1 MSSANAYD
9 KFGAGIDPGLFSL
22 CGIAG
27 YYQIPADPTH
37 LAREL
42 ALGDRLSEAED
53 LVRAAR
59 MLGLRARILRDIT
72 PQRLLAAPYPAIGQQ
87 LDGTFV
93 LIGKASEPDKLR
105 LIDPAT
111 RIPTEVP
118 LAEGLA
124 LLRPFLL
131 LVQRKLGG
139 PGRDPGRN
147 LFNLSWF
154 LPSIWRYRRPLAH
167 VIVASLFIQLF
178 ALATPMFFQVVTDK
192 VLVHYS
198 LSTLYVLVV
207 GLVLII
213 IFDTLL
219 QWLRTYVLTHTTN
232 RIDVELGQRL
242 FAHLLRLPIDYFEN
256 RPAGQTVARVQELEK
271 IREFFTGH
279 GLFLILD
286 LVFGTL
292 FLAVLFSYST
302 SLAMVVVLSLPVYFL
317 IGVVVGPPLRARI
330 NERFD
335 RGAASQQFLV
345 ETVIGMQ
352 TVKAAAVEPAMRSQW
367 EERLAAY
374 VKTSFTAGLTAAAGQ
389 GAIQFTSRM
398 TTALIMLF
406 GAKAVMSGELTVGA
420 LIAFNMIANHLTQP
434 ILRLSQIW
442 QEFQQVGISVAR
454 LGDVLNAQPEFSNS
468 AMANLPAP
476 RGAIELRRVRFRY
489 PTSSM
494 DVLRDVSLRIQPGE
508 VIAIVG
514 ASGSGKSTIA
524 KLIQRFHIPNEGQV
538 LIDGID
544 LSQVDTAWLRR
555 NIGVVLQENLLF
567 NRSIHDNIALS
578 NPAYSRERVME
589 VARLSGAHE
598 FIARMPAGYDTM
610 IEERGTNL
618 SGGQRQRIVIA
629 RALLTNPRILIFDEA
644 TSALDYES
652 EALIQRNMQQM
663 VQGRTVI
670 VIAHRLSTVRNAHR
684 IVGMHE
690 GRIIEVGSHDEL
702 MARENGLYA
711 RLWKM
716 QMTGLKT

>member
-1 MSSANAYD
+1 MTTSNNFK
-9 KFGAGIDPGLFSL
+9 KFGPGVDPGLFSL
-22 CGIAG
+22 CGVAG
-27 YYQIPADPTH
+27 YYQIPADPVH

-42 ALGDRLSEAED
+42 ALDDRLSEAED
-53 LVRAAR
+53 LVRAAKL
-59 MLGLRARILRDIT
+59 LGLRARILRNIS
-72 PQRLLAAPYPAIGQQ
+72 PQRLLSAPFPAIARL
-87 LDGTFV
+87 LDGSFV
-93 LIGKASEPDKLR
+93 LIGKSAEPDKLR

-118 LAEGLA
+118 LQEALA
-124 LLRPFLL
+124 QLQPFLV

-139 PGRDPGRN
+139 AGRDPGGK
-147 LFNLSWF
+147 LFNLAWF
-154 LPSIWRYRRPLAH
+154 VPSIWRYRRPLAH

-219 QWLRTYVLTHTTN
+219 QWLRTYLLTHTTN

-242 FAHLLRLPIDYFEN
+242 FAHMLRLPIDYFEN

-286 LVFGTL
+286 LLFGSI
-292 FLAVLFSYST
+292 FLAVLFSYSS
-302 SLAMVVVLSLPVYFL
+302 SLAMIVVLSLPVYFV
-317 IGVVVGPPLRARI
+317 IGALVGPPLRARI
-330 NERFD
+330 EERFN
-335 RGAASQQFLV
+335 RGAESQQFLV

-367 EERLAAY
+367 EQRLAAY
-374 VKTSFTAGLTAAAGQ
+374 VKTSFSAGLTAAAGQ
-389 GAIQFTSRM
+389 GAIQLTNRI
-398 TTALIMLF
+398 TTALIMLW
-406 GAKAVMSGELTVGA
+406 GAQAVMEGKLTVGA

-454 LGDVLNAQPEFSNS
+454 LGDVLNAPPEFSNS
-468 AMANLPAP
+468 AMANLPPP
-476 RGAIELRRVRFRY
+476 RGAIEFRHVRFRY
-489 PTSSM
+489 PSSSQ
-494 DVLRDVSLRIQPGE
+494 DVIKDFSLRIQPGE

-524 KLIQRFHIPNEGQV
+524 KLTQRFHMPNEGQV
-538 LIDGID
+538 LIDGLD
-544 LSQVDTAWLRR
+544 LSQVDVAWLRR

-589 VARLSGAHE
+589 MAKLSGAHE
-598 FIARMPAGYDTM
+598 FIAKLPGGYDTM

-652 EALIQRNMQQM
+652 EALIQRNMQHM

-670 VIAHRLSTVRNAHR
+670 IIAHRLSTVRNANR

-690 GRIIEVGSHDEL
+690 GRIVEVGNHDQL
-702 MARENGLYA
+702 LAKPNGLYA
-711 RLWKM
+711 RLWNM
-716 QMTGLKT
+716 QMKGSDA